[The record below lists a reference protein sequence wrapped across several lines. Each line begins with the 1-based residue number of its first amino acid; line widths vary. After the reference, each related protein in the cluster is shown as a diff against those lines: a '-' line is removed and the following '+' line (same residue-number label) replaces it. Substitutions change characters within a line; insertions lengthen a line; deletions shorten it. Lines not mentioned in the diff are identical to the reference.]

1 MRTTLPVLVG
11 LVVAIAI
18 VGLWV
23 SQCSGPRPELV
34 GAPVVQPPD
43 QPGEAYHVQ
52 AVVRNAGPGHGEVQV
67 VARLRDRATGR
78 SYQHDET
85 AQLEPGEQ
93 AGIVVE
99 IFAPPGDY
107 EPQVEVVYPPG

>member
-1 MRTTLPVLVG
+1 MTRVALVG
-11 LVVAIAI
+11 LVMAGVI

-34 GAPVVQPPD
+34 GAPVLRAPT
-43 QPGEAYHVQ
+43 QPGAGYHVE
-52 AVVRNAGPGHGEVQV
+52 AVVRNAGPGHGEVQI

-78 SYQHDET
+78 TYQRDET
-85 AQLEPGEQ
+85 GQLEAGEQ

-99 IFAPPGDY
+99 IFAPPADY
-107 EPQVEVVYPPG
+107 EPQVEVTYPPG